1 MPNEQ
6 QVYNLMHV
14 GKKSEVN
21 RKMRTYDGSPH
32 KKEGTRQ
39 SMRTSNAP
47 ALTVAALQG
56 LAKFGATFFS
66 F

>member
-32 KKEGTRQ
+32 KKEGTR
-39 SMRTSNAP
+39 
-47 ALTVAALQG
+47 
-56 LAKFGATFFS
+56 
-66 F
+66 